1 VARRVTPPQRLPV
14 SVPSEAYLRA
24 ADREQLELDRAELY
38 VVAAALDELGP
49 ESGYGPQAVFWLR
62 GPWGTGERVLSL
74 ALNGYRRR
82 QVASVRDA
90 LRRSDAVGPFL
101 LTRRPTETGHV
112 AWTLIPAADAGEQ
125 LPLDDA
131 VPEARS

>member
-1 VARRVTPPQRLPV
+1 VARRITPPQRLPV

-24 ADREQLELDRAELY
+24 SDREQLALARSELY

-49 ESGYGPQAVFWLR
+49 EAGYGPQAVFWLR
-62 GPWGTGERVLSL
+62 GPWGTAERVLSL

-82 QVASVRDA
+82 QVAAVRDA

-101 LTRRPTETGHV
+101 LARRATESGHA
-112 AWTLIPAADAGEQ
+112 AWTLIPTGAGEQ
-125 LPLDDA
+125 LLLDEA
-131 VPEARS
+131 VQEGRR